1 MMGKIMLIAG
11 YPYSDESCIKIYDSH
26 GEPLSFQVAEQQ
38 TQS

>member
-1 MMGKIMLIAG
+1 MGKIMMIAG

-26 GEPLSFQVAEQQ
+26 GEPLIFQVAEKQ